1 MCCDVATSHVLNR
14 FELIM
19 HLTNASKRDARS
31 SVELAVFDE
40 DVCRIR
46 FWRNS
51 IIAIVYYPSAESDV
65 VGIDCV
71 ATISVLQ
78 ITKISN
84 TPLKVRE

>member
-1 MCCDVATSHVLNR
+1 MSCNVATSHILNR
-14 FELIM
+14 LELVM
-19 HLTNASKRDARS
+19 HLTNASQSNPGS

-46 FWRNS
+46 FWRDS

-78 ITKISN
+78 ITKVSN
-84 TPLKVRE
+84 TPLRG